1 MSVKIGH
8 ASIDENRKAKGGAAG
23 DQTKKEVYTRA
34 WYSYPWTSVI
44 RPKNSTVAE
53 KIAKAMEQACANDKI
68 GYDQNQRT
76 TLYTQAKAKNW
87 DLSKI
92 TTACECDCSSL
103 VAVCVNA
110 AGIAV
115 SKDIYTGNEKAAL
128 NATGKFDIYTS
139 SQYIA
144 KDSYLKRGDILLGSG
159 HTAIV
164 LSNGDKVVV
173 QNLTATQKP
182 VATQATTT
190 TGLKVG
196 DAIKLV
202 AGAKYTS
209 GKNVPSWVTKK
220 TVYVRE
226 IRDDGNI
233 VVSVLK
239 IGAITGVVNS
249 KYIIK
254 NGQTVSTATS
264 TSTSNTT
271 KLNVGDAVK
280 LISGAKYTSG
290 KSIPS
295 WVFNCTLYVRELRGS
310 DSVVI
315 STLKSGAI
323 TGVVSKKYL
332 TKV

>member
-23 DQTKKEVYTRA
+23 DQTKKEVYTLN

-44 RPKNSTVAE
+44 RPKDSTVAE
-53 KIAKAMEQACANDKI
+53 KIAKAMEQACANDNI
-68 GYDQNQRT
+68 GYDQGQRT

-87 DLSKI
+87 NLSQI

-115 SKDIYTGNEKAAL
+115 SKDIYTGNEKSAL

-139 SQYIA
+139 SQYTA
-144 KDSYLKRGDILLGSG
+144 KDSYLKRGDILLGNG

-164 LSNGDKVVV
+164 LSNGDNVTT
-173 QNLTATQKP
+173 QNS
-182 VATQATTT
+182 TTT
-190 TGLKVG
+190 QQSVVTQTPTSSGLNIG
-196 DAIKLV
+196 DAVKLV

-209 GKNVPSWVTKK
+209 GGNVPSWVINSTL
-220 TVYVRE
+220 YVRE
-226 IRDDGNI
+226 IRSNGD
-233 VVSVLK
+233 VVISVLK
-239 IGAITGVVNS
+239 SGAITGVVNS
-249 KYIIK
+249 KYITK
-254 NGQTVSTATS
+254 NGQSVSTATQ
-264 TSTSNTT
+264 
-271 KLNVGDAVK
+271 LAVGDAVK
-280 LISGAKYTSG
+280 LLSGAKYTSG
-290 KSIPS
+290 STIPS
-295 WVFNCTLYVRELRGS
+295 WVFNCTLYVRELRSGN
-310 DSVVI
+310 SVVI

-323 TGVVSKKYL
+323 TGVVDKKYL

>member
-1 MSVKIGH
+1 MSIKIGH

-23 DQTKKEVYTRA
+23 DQTKKEVYTRS
-34 WYSYPWTSVI
+34 WYSHPWTSVI
-44 RPKNSTVAE
+44 RPKDSTVAE
-53 KIAKAMEQACANDKI
+53 RIAKAMEQACANDNI
-68 GYDQNQRT
+68 GYDQYQRT

-110 AGIAV
+110 AGISV
-115 SKDIYTGNEKAAL
+115 SKDIYTGNQKAAL
-128 NATGKFDIYTS
+128 NATGKFEIYTS
-139 SQYIA
+139 SQYTA
-144 KDSYLKRGDILLGSG
+144 KDSYLKRGDILLGNG

-164 LSNGDKVVV
+164 LSNGDNV
-173 QNLTATQKP
+173 TTQKP
-182 VATQATTT
+182 VVSQSSTTT
-190 TGLKVG
+190 QNTTPTGLKVG
-196 DAIKLV
+196 DAVKLV
-202 AGAKYTS
+202 SGAKYTN
-209 GKNVPSWVTKK
+209 GKSVPSWVIKS

-226 IRDDGNI
+226 IRSNGDV
-233 VVSVLK
+233 VVSILK

-249 KYIIK
+249 KYITK
-254 NGQTVSTATS
+254 NGQSASVTVPAQLS
-264 TSTSNTT
+264 
-271 KLNVGDAVK
+271 VGDSVK

-295 WVFNCTLYVRELRGS
+295 WVFNCTLYVRELRS
-310 DSVVI
+310 NNSVVI

-323 TGVVSKKYL
+323 TGVVDKKYL